1 MMPLT
6 KKNTKSKPTKKKLQ
20 PKRFVSDT
28 GVYLQEDS
36 MGELHKKMHEM
47 LKQTIFLSDT
57 PTPPSTPE

>member
-1 MMPLT
+1 MMSLT
-6 KKNTKSKPTKKKLQ
+6 KKNTKNKLTQKKHQ

-47 LKQTIFLSDT
+47 LKQTTFL
-57 PTPPSTPE
+57 PKNPPPPSPHP